1 MAGIR
6 TAASAW
12 HGPQTAAKAFFYIN
26 SRIGT
31 YISPPERRYV
41 RKPKKIDRTMLQLL
55 QLAQDYPTYGNS
67 IAGGFSTSGSILLMV
82 VIAVAGYIVQ
92 ARLQSVFQK
101 YSQVPFPGN
110 LTGAEVAE
118 KMLRDNNI
126 HNVKITHVG
135 GMLTDHFNPQN
146 MTVNLSDAVYSSRS
160 IAAAAVACHE
170 CGHAIQHARGYAP
183 LAMRSAL
190 VPVVNFS
197 SRIATWVILAG
208 IVIMATTNSTTV
220 CWIGIALIAM
230 TALFSIVTLPVEY
243 NASQRALE
251 WLESSRTL
259 QGAQLSYARESLK
272 WAARTYLVAALS
284 AIATVIYYVSL
295 ISRRD

>member
-1 MAGIR
+1 MAQNYYGAENGFATGI
-6 TAASAW
+6 S
-12 HGPQTAAKAFFYIN
+12 
-26 SRIGT
+26 S
-31 YISPPERRYV
+31 
-41 RKPKKIDRTMLQLL
+41 
-55 QLAQDYPTYGNS
+55 
-67 IAGGFSTSGSILLMV
+67 SGSILLMI

-92 ARLQSVFQK
+92 ARLQSVFAK
-101 YSQVPFPGN
+101 YSQVGFPGN

-126 HNVKITHVG
+126 HNVRVTHVAG
-135 GMLTDHFNPQN
+135 ALTDHFNPQN
-146 MTVNLSDAVYSSRS
+146 MTVNLSDSVYSSRS

-170 CGHAIQHARGYAP
+170 CGHAVQHAQGYAP

-190 VPVVNFS
+190 VPVVSFS
-197 SRIATWVILAG
+197 SRIATWVIIAG
-208 IVIMATTNSTTV
+208 IALLAATDNATV

-230 TALFSIVTLPVEY
+230 SALFSIVTLPVEY

-259 QGAQLSYARESLK
+259 QGVQLSYAREALR

-284 AIATVIYYVSL
+284 AIATVLYYVSL

>member
-1 MAGIR
+1 MIA
-6 TAASAW
+6 
-12 HGPQTAAKAFFYIN
+12 
-26 SRIGT
+26 
-31 YISPPERRYV
+31 
-41 RKPKKIDRTMLQLL
+41 LL
-55 QLAQDYPTYGNS
+55 Q
-67 IAGGFSTSGSILLMV
+67 
-82 VIAVAGYIVQ
+82 AGYYAEPHAARYDAATMGMFVLIIAIGVIGFIVQ
-92 ARLQSVFQK
+92 ARLQSVFKK
-101 YSQVPFPGN
+101 YSKVQFPGG

-126 HNVKITHVG
+126 HNVKVTHVG
-135 GMLTDHFNPQN
+135 GHLTDHFNPQT
-146 MTVNLSDAVYSSRS
+146 MTVNLSDSVYSSRS

-183 LAMRSAL
+183 LALRSAL
-190 VPVVNFS
+190 VPVVSFS

-208 IVIMATTNSTTV
+208 ILIMATTSSTLV

-230 TALFSIVTLPVEY
+230 TAVFSIVTLPVEY

-259 QGAQLSYARESLK
+259 QGAQLSYAREALK

-284 AIATVIYYVSL
+284 AIATVLYYVSL